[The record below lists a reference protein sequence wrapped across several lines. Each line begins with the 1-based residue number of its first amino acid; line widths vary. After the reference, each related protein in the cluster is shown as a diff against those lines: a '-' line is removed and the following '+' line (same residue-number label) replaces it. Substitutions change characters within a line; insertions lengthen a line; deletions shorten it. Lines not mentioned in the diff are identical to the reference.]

1 MIVGHSPAA
10 KRNRFTTDWSHSS
23 GAVVKE
29 GRYVPPRARKTFT
42 AEVLLTTDAD
52 WEALRTE
59 VQAAAAARPERLDR
73 LTECV
78 PMLMRYKRNFEQRAR
93 DTFGPCIFSTAAKT
107 RAWSLKN
114 PNTITRY
121 VPGHGYFLRVLSK
134 ITRYIMSTDNT
145 ELLSWNGFRAWLLVP
160 EPGRKPEHH
169 FPPGTLLARTG
180 QCYVSVAVVCY
191 VPPDADEATRERVKA
206 AIANECDLLDLGDP
220 NNNAVVGEGEGSVVE
235 FTRAFDDYDDDDD
248 DDGGGGDDEG
258 NDDGDDRLTTCAT
271 LSQVAAS
278 LAPSDDEDVH
288 AGSDDECPINVSV
301 LAQKISDEKATVQ
314 EEERRVAIRKSNLLL
329 WEDQM
334 REHTA
339 TATRRKRAREEEIEG
354 MLDETLVDRQV
365 IASYIKDVG
374 EYADPN
380 GSLTEHFKS
389 SKREERV
396 FSHSRGL
403 QHLRGEGF
411 GLGVSRFVRAQVSHS
426 YIGVSSEHK
435 VVVVCE
441 VRDVPSYFNVGVTQ
455 LQLKRAA
462 TSLDG
467 FGGYAKVYH
476 AAYTQSPPANDTL
489 EHTALG
495 HSVYSLQMT
504 VEEKKAF
511 FEPLKCA
518 LAATAV

>member
-1 MIVGHSPAA
+1 M
-10 KRNRFTTDWSHSS
+10 
-23 GAVVKE
+23 
-29 GRYVPPRARKTFT
+29 
-42 AEVLLTTDAD
+42 
-52 WEALRTE
+52 
-59 VQAAAAARPERLDR
+59 
-73 LTECV
+73 
-78 PMLMRYKRNFEQRAR
+78 
-93 DTFGPCIFSTAAKT
+93 
-107 RAWSLKN
+107 
-114 PNTITRY
+114 
-121 VPGHGYFLRVLSK
+121 
-134 ITRYIMSTDNT
+134 
-145 ELLSWNGFRAWLLVP
+145 
-160 EPGRKPEHH
+160 
-169 FPPGTLLARTG
+169 
-180 QCYVSVAVVCY
+180 
-191 VPPDADEATRERVKA
+191 
-206 AIANECDLLDLGDP
+206 
-220 NNNAVVGEGEGSVVE
+220 VE

-426 YIGVSSEHK
+426 YLGVSSEHK

-455 LQLKRAA
+455 TAAQARGHVARWIWWVRKSLPRGIYTVPTGKRHARAHGARALGLLAPDDRRGKEGVLRAIEVRFGRDSGVIRRAA
-462 TSLDG
+462 NCSPHIK
-467 FGGYAKVYH
+467 KV
-476 AAYTQSPPANDTL
+476 
-489 EHTALG
+489 
-495 HSVYSLQMT
+495 
-504 VEEKKAF
+504 
-511 FEPLKCA
+511 
-518 LAATAV
+518 